1 MKTFNFNKNQEKAN
15 GVHELNEKIGKL
27 LAEAEQAGMKGEVGK
42 SQEVFF
48 HYGQKIFQTEKSR

>member
-1 MKTFNFNKNQEKAN
+1 MKTFNFNKIQEKAN

-48 HYGQKIFQTEKSR
+48 HYEQKIFQT